1 MNDQQP
7 KFELP
12 RNIERYLAALSKL
25 YEQEGKR
32 QLQELLVNSQIR
44 VHEEWSYDGW
54 NGGTYGHALY
64 FAVPETLYLS
74 AVKQK
79 EDLQKQIRE
88 DINKIHSI
96 RNEFVEEVF
105 L

>member
-7 KFELP
+7 EFELP

-25 YEQEGKR
+25 YGQEGKR

-64 FAVPETLYLS
+64 FAVPEALYLS
-74 AVKQK
+74 SVKQK
-79 EDLQKQIRE
+79 
-88 DINKIHSI
+88 N
-96 RNEFVEEVF
+96 F
-105 L
+105 LYKSEKT